1 MSCISRTYNIKSGSS
16 LAAGTH
22 EGCVVKLT
30 DAGEVDLAANTG
42 YPLGIVSF
50 IDDDAGTCT
59 VVLHGLTY
67 GRAGDAI
74 TVGTSVPHLKSA
86 AADSR
91 LDPATAG
98 DLVVATIVG
107 EADAADGDL
116 IEVFVNR
123 FELET

>member
-30 DAGEVDLAANTG
+30 DAGEVDLAADSG

-50 IDDDAGTCT
+50 IDDDADTCT

-67 GRAGDAI
+67 GKAGAAV

-86 AADSR
+86 ADSR
-91 LDPATAG
+91 LDPASAG

>member
-30 DAGEVDLAANTG
+30 DAGEVDLAADSG

-50 IDDDAGTCT
+50 IDDDAATCT

-67 GRAGDAI
+67 GKAGAAV

-86 AADSR
+86 ADSR
-91 LDPATAG
+91 LDPASAG